1 MKVVAFVGPR
11 GSRESFRALGV
22 AHDHH
27 CDGIIDDGLLIEG
40 TKILAGTSA
49 KTEQNKVQA
58 VKRAIFMEK
67 DHCREVRTA
76 LAGSDIQTLLVIG
89 TSDKMVGTIC
99 KRLQIPAPSET
110 VYIQDVSTTREM
122 KKARETRSKEGK
134 HVVPVPTIELKP
146 HLSGVLVALPHRLF
160 SRNRKHQAL
169 PEKSIVRPA
178 FSYYGKITVSDYV
191 VSDIVRIV
199 VKKNREVDRITGI
212 KVRRPSDTSKG
223 MTIFLEIVLFFGAP
237 IYEVVKALQTRI
249 KLKVEGMTSMP
260 VKNIDVSIRSLTVRS
275 PDRPKHLQEAAAGG
289 EGDAK
294 EETGA

>member
-1 MKVVAFVGPR
+1 M
-11 GSRESFRALGV
+11 
-22 AHDHH
+22 
-27 CDGIIDDGLLIEG
+27 
-40 TKILAGTSA
+40 
-49 KTEQNKVQA
+49 
-58 VKRAIFMEK
+58 KRAIFMEK
-67 DHCREVRTA
+67 DHCQAVREA
-76 LAGSDIQTLLVIG
+76 LAQSDIETLLVIG
-89 TSDKMVGTIC
+89 TSDKMVRTIC
-99 KRLQIPAPSET
+99 KRLQIPMPSET
-110 VYIQDVSTTREM
+110 VYIQDISTTREM
-122 KKARETRSKEGK
+122 KKAREMRIKEGK

-146 HLSGVLVALPHRLF
+146 HLSGVLVDLPHRLF
-160 SRNRKHQAL
+160 SRNRKHLAL

-260 VKNIDVSIRSLTVRS
+260 VKNIDVSIRSLTVRP
-275 PDRPKHLQEAAAGG
+275 PDIPKHLAEHG
-289 EGDAK
+289 EMAEGQK